1 MTYLRHVVSRWRHC
15 LSPVLTPLHCD
26 TLRKLGLSQQLDLAH
41 VLGQPAGYSEL
52 VFLSL
57 LSCPQL
63 GRRQL
68 MAEVWRVPGSARLL
82 WMGPRETEAL
92 RTKWKTQH

>member
-1 MTYLRHVVSRWRHC
+1 MTYLGHVVSHWRHC

-26 TLRKLGLSQQLDLAH
+26 TLRKLSLSQRLDLAH

-68 MAEVWRVPGSARLL
+68 MAKVWRVPGSARLL